1 MPSGGHSEIPQIIS
15 PHIASPG
22 LKIVARK
29 TTKYQPLPLDAHND
43 LQSLLDEVRAATDR
57 CERRK
62 RMMQLM
68 DKNGAPARSF
78 NRRQHEPQD
87 TVQLVRDPNSSTRLH
102 TSPTSAWS
110 LRKSA
115 KALQQ
120 AHGEQGHGKKSQM
133 SAV

>member
-1 MPSGGHSEIPQIIS
+1 MPSGGHSEIPQMIS

-68 DKNGAPARSF
+68 DKNVAPARSV
-78 NRRQHEPQD
+78 NRRQHKTQD
-87 TVQLVRDPNSSTRLH
+87 TVQLARDPNSSTFLH